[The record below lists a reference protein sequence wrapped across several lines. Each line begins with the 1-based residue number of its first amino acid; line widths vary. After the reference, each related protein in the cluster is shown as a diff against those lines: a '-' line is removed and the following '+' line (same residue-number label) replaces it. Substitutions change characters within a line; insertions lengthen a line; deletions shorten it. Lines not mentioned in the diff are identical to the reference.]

1 MNPDDTKFNIRS
13 LPTLIS
19 ITEKKKKK
27 KDLLKK
33 SDINDILKR

>member
-1 MNPDDTKFNIRS
+1 MRLARKSGSWLFRARK
-13 LPTLIS
+13 
-19 ITEKKKKK
+19 EKKKK

>member
-1 MNPDDTKFNIRS
+1 MRLARKSGSWLFRARK
-13 LPTLIS
+13 
-19 ITEKKKKK
+19 EKKK